1 MEIAVVPDGGVQS
14 AWTIHTDV
22 FDGPLDLL
30 LYLVKREGIDL
41 RALAVA
47 RIADS
52 YLAYLER
59 MRELNLSIAGDY
71 LVMAAS
77 LVHLKSLELM
87 PRLPTALEEEEDPRE
102 ALARR
107 LEDYQRYKEASEAL
121 ELRPLV
127 GRDVFVRPPIDPA
140 DQPEGPVEAGIDA
153 FGLLDLYFEILHREP
168 PRPPTFRLEIEAI
181 DFGATCRRVVEALLA
196 GGLEL
201 GSWLRGLPTRPE
213 RVIAFIAVLEMI
225 RQGWLEVEQGRHLG
239 PVALTPRVDLA
250 TVDMTRVTGWVETSG
265 VPGA

>member
-1 MEIAVVPDGGVQS
+1 MDLAVVPAEGVQG

-59 MRELNLSIAGDY
+59 MRELNLSVAGDY

-77 LVHLKSLELM
+77 LVHLKSLELL

-121 ELRPLV
+121 ELRPLL
-127 GRDVFVRPPIDPA
+127 GRDVFARPPLDPSDA
-140 DQPEGPVEAGIDA
+140 GEGPVDAGIDA
-153 FGLLDLYFEILHREP
+153 FGLLDLYFELLNREP
-168 PRPPTFRLEIEAI
+168 PRAPTFRLEIEAI
-181 DFGATCRRVVEALLA
+181 DFGATCRRVVEALRG

-201 GSWLRGLPTRPE
+201 AGWLRGLATKAE
-213 RVIAFIAVLEMI
+213 RVISFIAILEMI
-225 RQGWLEVEQGRHLG
+225 RQGWLDVDQPRHLG
-239 PVALTPRVDLA
+239 EVAITTRVDLDA
-250 TVDMTRVTGWVETSG
+250 VDLTRVTGWVETSG
-265 VPGA
+265 AAGA

>member
-1 MEIAVVPDGGVQS
+1 MEIAVVPDGGAQS

-59 MRELNLSIAGDY
+59 MRELNLSVAGDY

-102 ALARR
+102 ALANR
-107 LEDYQRYKEASEAL
+107 LADYQRYKEASEAL
-121 ELRPLV
+121 ELRPMV
-127 GRDVFVRPPIDPA
+127 GRDVFTRVPLDPGDA
-140 DQPEGPVEAGIDA
+140 PEGPVEAGIDA

-168 PRPPTFRLEIEAI
+168 PRLPTFKLGIDAI
-181 DFGATCRRVVEALLA
+181 DFGATCRRVVAALMS
-196 GGLEL
+196 GGFEL
-201 GSWLRGLPTRPE
+201 GGWLRDLPTRAE
-213 RVIAFIAVLEMI
+213 RVIAFIAVLEMM
-225 RQGWLEVEQGRHLG
+225 RQGWIDVEQTRHLG
-239 PVALTPRVDLA
+239 PVALTTRVDLA
-250 TVDMTRVTGWVETSG
+250 TVDMTRVTGWVEKSG
-265 VPGA
+265 APGA